1 MKATENFKF
10 ARNKNNK
17 VALYIRAN
25 NVDGIAI
32 QLFRA
37 MAFANKKG
45 LSLSPSRIYADI
57 CSGNQFPRP
66 AFDKMLSEKSE
77 KQFKTVLVTDNSRL
91 ARNPE
96 ALLMAHMQLVM
107 RGLTLKEVS

>member
-1 MKATENFKF
+1 MKTTENFKF

-25 NVDGIAI
+25 NVDGIAV

-37 MAFANKKG
+37 MAFANKEG
-45 LSLSPSRIYADI
+45 LSLSSSRIYADL

-66 AFDKMLSEKSE
+66 AFDRMLKEKSE
-77 KQFKTVLVTDNSRL
+77 KQFKTVLITDNARL

-96 ALLMAHMQLVM
+96 TLLMAHMQLIM
-107 RGLTLKEVS
+107 RGLKLKEVN

>member
-1 MKATENFKF
+1 MKTKENFKL

-25 NVDGIAI
+25 NADGIAV

-45 LSLSPSRIYADI
+45 LAISPSRIYADM

-66 AFDKMLSEKSE
+66 AFDRMLSEKSE
-77 KQFKTVLVTDNSRL
+77 KQFKTVLITDTTRL

-96 ALLMAHMQLVM
+96 ALFMAHIQLVM
-107 RGLTLKEVS
+107 RGLKLKEVS